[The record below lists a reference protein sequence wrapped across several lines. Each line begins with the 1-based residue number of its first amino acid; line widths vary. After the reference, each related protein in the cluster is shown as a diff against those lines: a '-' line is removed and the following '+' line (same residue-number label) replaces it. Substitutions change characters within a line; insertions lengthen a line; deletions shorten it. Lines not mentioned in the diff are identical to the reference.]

1 MSHCPIERE
10 AYQKQY
16 YLNNI
21 EKIKQYKRQHYLN
34 NIEKIKQDRKQ
45 YCLNNI
51 EKIKEYHLN
60 NNEKIKAQQKRYSQ
74 TDNGKKSSKI
84 CDWKHNE
91 IITDD
96 YEFLYEW
103 YNSIDNCLNCGVRLI
118 SVPGLS
124 NHKHLDHDH
133 TTGEPCIVVCGDC
146 NVRILK

>member
-34 NIEKIKQDRKQ
+34 NIEKIKQDDKR
-45 YCLNNI
+45 YYLNNI
-51 EKIKEYHLN
+51 EKITAYKKQYN
-60 NNEKIKAQQKRYSQ
+60 KQYNQS
-74 TDNGKKSSKI
+74 DNGKKLNKI
-84 CDWKHNE
+84 SGWKHKG

-103 YNSIDNCLNCGVRLI
+103 YMDIDICLNCGVKLI
-118 SVPGLS
+118 NGTGLS

-133 TTGEPCIVVCGDC
+133 LTGEPCMVVCGYC
-146 NVRILK
+146 NINILK